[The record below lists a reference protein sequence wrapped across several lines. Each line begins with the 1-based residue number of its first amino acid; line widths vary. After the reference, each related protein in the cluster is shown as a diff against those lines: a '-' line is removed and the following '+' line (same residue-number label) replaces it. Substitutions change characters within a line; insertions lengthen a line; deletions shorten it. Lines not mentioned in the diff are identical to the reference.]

1 MPIKST
7 GLIIKGGN
15 PPSLEQFAIID
26 LKNGNRNFGH
36 SIKSIFSKISSL
48 AFSMVKIPQ

>member
-7 GLIIKGGN
+7 GLIINGGN

-26 LKNGNRNFGH
+26 LKKETEILDTQLKVFFPKYLH
-36 SIKSIFSKISSL
+36 
-48 AFSMVKIPQ
+48 